1 MRWKSRHVCGR
12 LLKIFYFYMTIFW
25 VEKRRRKRKYEMRN
39 KKEKQAM
46 KRKAF
51 LLFILLSKKSKVRK
65 PRERKN
71 WTRNETKKTIIW
83 FEEVLWFLY
92 VYYNVYMQTKTQCVK
107 GMMWALLPSFSSK
120 VLCVFVLCEFTERIS
135 IEKRVWRFFILSKK
149 EVLYEEKCKIG
160 KVIFIYG
167 M

>member
-51 LLFILLSKKSKVRK
+51 LLFILLSKKSKIRRARK
-65 PRERKN
+65 KLNEE
-71 WTRNETKKTIIW
+71 RNEKTIIW